1 MQKIFALAASAL
13 LVSMQ
18 SFAAPMVDIKTNH
31 GEFTVELYPDKA
43 PLTVANFLRYV
54 NDGFYNGTI
63 FHRVINRFMI
73 QGGALTPDLT
83 PKLTYE
89 AIPNEATNGLLNK
102 PGTIAMARAYSP
114 DSATSQFFIN
124 VEDNKFLNHYK
135 PEPDYFGYAV
145 FGKVVKGMDVVKKIA
160 AVATAP
166 AGSFAS
172 DVPVQPVIMES
183 VSLTPEPPPVKAEP
197 LKPKAPVK
205 KPRPAKKSSSKKSTP
220 KQ

>member
-1 MQKIFALAASAL
+1 MLAASAL
-13 LVSMQ
+13 LVSTQ
-18 SFAAPMVDIKTNH
+18 AFAAPMVDIKTNL

-63 FHRVINRFMI
+63 FHRVIDRFMI
-73 QGGALTPDLT
+73 QGGALTSDLT

-135 PEPDYFGYAV
+135 PEADYFGYAV
-145 FGKVVKGMDVVKKIA
+145 FGKVIKGMDVVKKIA
-160 AVATAP
+160 ATPTGP

-172 DVPVQPVIMES
+172 DVPVQPIIMES
-183 VSLTPEPPPVKAEP
+183 VSLTPEPPPVKVEP
-197 LKPKAPVK
+197 IASKPPVK
-205 KPRPAKKSSSKKSTP
+205 KPSSAKKAVKKKP
-220 KQ
+220 VNKK